1 MPWCAYATATCS
13 ASRASSSRTTP
24 MICSSQT
31 RAKRDLRDIKTIV
44 FVPRVPRPACG
55 ERVALSEAKGRVRG
69 SAYSRHELA
78 KLRQLPQRIESRI
91 DTDEHHPRRSIV
103 ECNPQRPHRLGLI
116 AEAGVNHRQVVRRH
130 VARLRLLTQRVERFD
145 RFHTLAC
152 DRVRV
157 ADHREQDRRPL
168 DIERAMERVDRF
180 AETLLLSEGHA
191 EPAVRGDEFLVE
203 LE

>member
-24 MICSSQT
+24 TICSSQT
-31 RAKRDLRDIKTIV
+31 RAKRDLRDIKLLYSFLV
-44 FVPRVPRPACG
+44 SLAPRG
-55 ERVALSEAKGRVRG
+55 ERVALSETKGRVRG

-91 DTDEHHPRRSIV
+91 DADEHHPRGAIV
-103 ECNPQRPHRLGLI
+103 ECHTQSPHRLGLI
-116 AEAGVNHRQVVRRH
+116 AEAGVNHREVVWRH
-130 VARLRLLTQRVERFD
+130 VARLRLLAQRVERLD
-145 RFHTLAC
+145 RFRALAC

-157 ADHREQDRRPL
+157 ADHREEDRRPL

-180 AETLLLSEGHA
+180 AVTLLLSEGHA
-191 EPAVRGDEFLVE
+191 EPAVGG
-203 LE
+203 